1 MSYDLYSSVH
11 HVGALGGGHY
21 IAAVRDDGGETQRAV
36 TTTSPLVPLT
46 PHSPTPASSKWW
58 IYNDSTVMPITSA
71 SDVVSP
77 SAYVLFYVRRDV
89 RHSHVSDV
97 HKAQVQPI
105 VEDEGSVSDVQ
116 VSIDAHSLEIRDGK
130 EEMASPASDY
140 SDDSN
145 IHSSEDSEAANRQ
158 GEQCI
163 LS

>member
-1 MSYDLYSSVH
+1 
-11 HVGALGGGHY
+11 
-21 IAAVRDDGGETQRAV
+21 
-36 TTTSPLVPLT
+36 
-46 PHSPTPASSKWW
+46 
-58 IYNDSTVMPITSA
+58 MPITSA
-71 SDVVSP
+71 SDIVSP

-105 VEDEGSVSDVQ
+105 VENEGSVSDVQ
-116 VSIDAHSLEIRDGK
+116 ELSIDAHSLEIRDGK
-130 EEMASPASDY
+130 EEAVSPASDY